1 MEFFGAPHIWLIVG
15 VQCCPGTSCWYGL
28 VRDESKFAMLRP
40 DNPMYSRF
48 AVPPPYPDDSIRPD
62 VVVPALIS
70 RIFGMASLLSFSHRA
85 RAHGSE
91 NDSDST

>member
-40 DNPMYSRF
+40 DNPIYSRF
-48 AVPPPYPDDSIRPD
+48 AVPPPYPDDSIRPL
-62 VVVPALIS
+62 VVPDLMARTS
-70 RIFGMASLLSFSHRA
+70 GMASLLSFTPGTRA
-85 RAHGSE
+85 GSE